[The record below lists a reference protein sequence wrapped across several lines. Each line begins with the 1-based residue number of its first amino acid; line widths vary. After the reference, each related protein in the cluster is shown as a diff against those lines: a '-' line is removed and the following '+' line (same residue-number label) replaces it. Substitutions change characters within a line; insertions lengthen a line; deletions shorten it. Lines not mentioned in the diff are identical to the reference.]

1 MALLVVLLITSMAAM
16 VWAASPINVD
26 SDGLAL
32 RGYDPVAY
40 FTQGEP
46 VPGSRVFVSQWN
58 GATWRFS
65 SQEHLKLFS
74 KDPEK
79 YAPRYGGY

>member
-1 MALLVVLLITSMAAM
+1 
-16 VWAASPINVD
+16 
-26 SDGLAL
+26 
-32 RGYDPVAY
+32 VAY